1 MVLLDHRA
9 SQMSAFRRMSDMM
22 RLAITTFY
30 SVFPANSG
38 TVLSNRLHDFKCP
51 FQIIFVLLG
60 VRRLAYKISS
70 YTRMGWQYVTEDP
83 NKRDCIEYK
92 SPLIGKFLPV
102 RENGCSYSA
111 KTETS
116 RLCKILRL
124 LNKSKGRTERKQNGV
139 QQERKKEKKV
149 TKREARRD
157 RILDHIK
164 VSLYT
169 LRIYLCTPTTLNI
182 FAKRQIRLLGPRQ
195 HAEHL
200 LWNRTRLICVDIVC
214 FGSFFS
220 LSNMGSRQLKQFCIW

>member
-1 MVLLDHRA
+1 MSDVKRYSRGTFINWTWTAIGQDAVYTVRCWVRCSVYSPILRVQVMVLLDHRA

-139 QQERKKEKKV
+139 KQERKK
-149 TKREARRD
+149 R
-157 RILDHIK
+157 
-164 VSLYT
+164 
-169 LRIYLCTPTTLNI
+169 
-182 FAKRQIRLLGPRQ
+182 
-195 HAEHL
+195 
-200 LWNRTRLICVDIVC
+200 
-214 FGSFFS
+214 
-220 LSNMGSRQLKQFCIW
+220 